1 LCGDDHERI
10 APAYHAINHAEET
23 MKKWLRAALI
33 MAVVGAAATGAYLYF
48 RPSNVSA
55 QATVTTARVTR
66 GTIASYVSAV
76 GNLEAH
82 RSVDLS
88 FGQSGTVQTIDVQLG
103 GEVKAGDVLAELDTT
118 ELELQLRS
126 AEVSLKNAQ
135 LNLAEAQTPAT
146 EAEIATSRAAYES
159 AQATHD
165 DLAAGP
171 SATELAVAQ
180 ASVASAQ
187 AAYNSAVA
195 AANAGDSSLASAAAS
210 LEKARLTLQE
220 AQGAYDR
227 VSWRGDVAASSQAAA
242 LQTAT
247 LDYNTAK
254 ASYESTAA
262 TSGTDTASKVASAL
276 ASLRSAQANLADLKN
291 QTTEADL
298 ASARAAVLAA
308 QEELDTLLAGLDA
321 TAVAQA
327 RNSVETAEINLEQVK
342 LQLEGA
348 RIVAPFDGVITA
360 VNITVGESASGAAF
374 TLADLSNLEIVVS
387 MAETDVNQIQS
398 GQDVEITLDAV
409 ADLTLHGAVSQIA
422 PAGTQSSGVVT
433 YPVTVALTEANE
445 AARAGMTAN
454 LNIILAQR
462 ENVLTVPNKYVK
474 TAKGQKVVT
483 INTGGTQVQVPVE
496 VGLTD
501 DTHTE
506 IVSGLNEGDTVV
518 SVSTASSG
526 TASTETQTRPGGG
539 MMGGMLGGG
548 MPGGAPPG
556 R

>member
-1 LCGDDHERI
+1 
-10 APAYHAINHAEET
+10 

-33 MAVVGAAATGAYLYF
+33 LAVVGAAAAGAYLYF
-48 RPSNVSA
+48 RPSEVNA
-55 QATVTTARVTR
+55 QASVTTAKANR
-66 GTIASYVSAV
+66 GTISSYVSAV
-76 GNLEAH
+76 GNLEPR

-88 FGQSGTVQTIDVQLG
+88 FGQSGTVRTIDVQLG
-103 GEVKAGDVLAELDTT
+103 DQVKAGDVLAELETT

-146 EAEIATSRAAYES
+146 EAEIATARAAYES
-159 AQATHD
+159 AQATYD

-171 SATELAVAQ
+171 SATELAVSQ

-187 AAYNSAVA
+187 AAYNSVVA
-195 AANAGDSSLASAAAS
+195 AANAGDSSLASSAAS
-210 LEKARLTLQE
+210 LEKARIALQE

-227 VSWRGDVAASSQAAA
+227 ISWRGDIAATSQAAA

-247 LDYNTAK
+247 LDYNTAR
-254 ASYESTAA
+254 AAYESAAA

-276 ASLRSAQANLADLKN
+276 ASLRSAQANLNDLKN

-298 ASARAAVLAA
+298 ASARAAVLSA
-308 QEELDTLLAGLDA
+308 QDALDTLLAGPDA

-342 LQLEGA
+342 LQLAGA
-348 RIVAPFDGVITA
+348 QIIAPFDGVITA
-360 VNITVGESASGAAF
+360 VNLTVGETASGAAF
-374 TLADLSNLEIVVS
+374 TLADLSNMEIIVS
-387 MAETDVNQIQS
+387 MAETDVNQIRA
-398 GQDVEITLDAV
+398 GQDVEITLDAF
-409 ADLTLHGAVSQIA
+409 ADLTLHGTVSQIA
-422 PAGTQSSGVVT
+422 PSGTQSSGVVT
-433 YPVTVALTEANE
+433 YPVTIALTEANE

-474 TAKGQKVVT
+474 TINRQKVVT
-483 INTGGTQVQVPVE
+483 IRSTEGQVQIPVE
-496 VGLTD
+496 TGLTD

-506 IVSGLNEGDTVV
+506 IVSGLNEGDIVV
-518 SVSTASSG
+518 SISTASST
-526 TASTETQTRPGGG
+526 TASAETQTRPGGG
-539 MMGGMLGGG
+539 MMGGMLGGS

>member
-1 LCGDDHERI
+1 MRKWVRT
-10 APAYHAINHAEET
+10 AIIV
-23 MKKWLRAALI
+23 AA
-33 MAVVGAAATGAYLYF
+33 VGAVATGAYLYF
-48 RPSNVSA
+48 RPSDVSA

-76 GNLEAH
+76 GNLQAH
-82 RSVDLS
+82 QSVDLG
-88 FGQSGTVQTIDVQLG
+88 FGQTGTVKTINVQLG
-103 GEVKAGDVLAELDTT
+103 DQVKAGDVLAELDTT

-126 AEVSLKNAQ
+126 AEVSLKNAR
-135 LNLAEAQTPAT
+135 LSLAEAQAPAT
-146 EAEIATSRAAYES
+146 EAEIATARAAYES
-159 AQATHD
+159 AQATYD

-195 AANAGDSSLASAAAS
+195 AANAGDSSLASTAAS
-210 LEKARLTLQE
+210 LEKARIALQE

-227 VSWRGDVAASSQAAA
+227 VSWRGDIAATSQAAA
-242 LQTAT
+242 LQEAT

-254 ASYESTAA
+254 AAYESAAA
-262 TSGTDTASKVASAL
+262 TSGTDAASKVASAL
-276 ASLRSAQANLADLKN
+276 ASLRSAQANLAELKN

-308 QEELDTLLAGLDA
+308 QEELDTLLAGPDA
-321 TAVAQA
+321 TAVSQAQ
-327 RNSVETAEINLEQVK
+327 NSVETAEINLEQVK
-342 LQLEGA
+342 LQLAGT

-374 TLADLSNLEIVVS
+374 TIADLSNLEIIVS
-387 MAETDVNQIQS
+387 TAETDVNQIRV

-409 ADLTLHGAVSQIA
+409 ADLTLHGTVSQVA

-433 YPVTVALTEANE
+433 YPVTVALTETNE
-445 AARAGMTAN
+445 LARAGMTAN
-454 LNIILAQR
+454 LNIILSQR

-474 TAKGQKVVT
+474 TVNGQKVVT
-483 INTGGTQVQVPVE
+483 INTGAGQVPVPVE
-496 VGLTD
+496 VGLAD

-518 SVSTASSG
+518 SVSTASSS
-526 TASTETQTRPGGG
+526 TASAVTQTRPGGG
-539 MMGGMLGGG
+539 MMGGMLGG

>member
-1 LCGDDHERI
+1 
-10 APAYHAINHAEET
+10 
-23 MKKWLRAALI
+23 MKKWLKIGLI
-33 MAVVGAAATGAYLYF
+33 IAVVAAAATGAYLHF
-48 RPSNVSA
+48 RPSEVNA
-55 QATVTTARVTR
+55 QTSITTAKAVI
-66 GTIASYVSAV
+66 GTISSYVSAV
-76 GNLEAH
+76 GNLQPGK
-82 RSVDLS
+82 SVDLS
-88 FGQSGTVQTIDVQLG
+88 FGQSGTVSTVNVRLG
-103 GEVKAGDVLAELDTT
+103 DQVKAGDVLAELDTT
-118 ELELQLRS
+118 ELGLQLRS
-126 AEVSLKNAQ
+126 AEVSLKNAR
-135 LNLAEAQTPAT
+135 LNLAEAQTPAS
-146 EAEIATSRAAYES
+146 EAEIATARAAYES
-159 AQATHD
+159 AQATYD

-195 AANAGDSSLASAAAS
+195 SANAGDSSLASAAAN

-227 VSWRGDVAASSQAAA
+227 VSWRGDVAATSQAAT

-254 ASYESTAA
+254 AAYESAAA

-308 QEELDTLLAGLDA
+308 QEELDALLAGPDA

-327 RNSVETAEINLEQVK
+327 QNSVETAEINLEQVK

-348 RIVAPFDGVITA
+348 RIVAPFDGEMTA
-360 VNITVGESASGAAF
+360 VNVTVGESASSAAF
-374 TLADLSNLEIVVS
+374 TIADLSDLEIVVS
-387 MAETDVNQIQS
+387 MAETDVNQIQL

-409 ADLTLHGAVSQIA
+409 ADLTLRGAVSQIA

-445 AARAGMTAN
+445 SARAGMTAN
-454 LNIILAQR
+454 LNIILSQH

-474 TAKGQKVVT
+474 TVNRQKVVT
-483 INTGGTQVQVPVE
+483 INTPAGQVQIPVE
-496 VGLTD
+496 VGLAD

-506 IVSGLNEGDTVV
+506 IINGLNEGDVVV

-526 TASTETQTRPGGG
+526 TASSATQSRPGGG
-539 MMGGMLGGG
+539 MMGGMMGGG